1 MRLSRT
7 VAAATAAAALA
18 GSLALAAG
26 TAAAGN
32 EPAPRTPSHS
42 APARPQLAETAGTLE
57 RADQV
62 LRPVSALLTEV
73 LSDGA
78 RLSESQADRRVA
90 EAVRA
95 LDTVRTATPARAS
108 GHRTA
113 ADSAALVQ
121 RAADRLE
128 KRVRALA
135 DAARSGGRAR
145 VDSAADA
152 ALTGSMDLLAA
163 LVAGG
168 NLPTARMPGLPTH
181 TAPEAHAK
189 VPAAPEP
196 PARSGPLDG

>member
-26 TAAAGN
+26 TAAAGH
-32 EPAPRTPSHS
+32 EPAPRTPSHA
-42 APARPQLAETAGTLE
+42 APARPQLAQTAGTLQ

-73 LSDGA
+73 LRDGA
-78 RLSESQADRRVA
+78 RLPEAQADRRVA

-128 KRVRALA
+128 ERVRALA
-135 DAARSGGRAR
+135 DAAGTGDRAR
-145 VDSAADA
+145 VDTTADA

-168 NLPTARMPGLPTH
+168 NLPTAHMPGLPTH
-181 TAPEAHAK
+181 TGPKAHAK
-189 VPAAPEP
+189 VPTAPEP
-196 PARSGPLDG
+196 PAKSGPLGG